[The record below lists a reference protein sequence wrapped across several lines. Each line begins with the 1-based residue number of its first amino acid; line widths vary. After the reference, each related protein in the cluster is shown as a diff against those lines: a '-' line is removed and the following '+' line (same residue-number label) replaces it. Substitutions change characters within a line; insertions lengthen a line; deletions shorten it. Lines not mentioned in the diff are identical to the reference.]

1 MTGGDPE
8 EVRRRLVHARM
19 LGERFL
25 YRSPGGETGT
35 EPAEAGAIRQ
45 AVGGPTEDLA
55 GGGFDAAAWE
65 ELRHEVM
72 TCTRCELHR
81 TRTQGV
87 FGSGTAASRFM
98 VVGEAPGFHED
109 RQGEAFVGKAGQLLT
124 KILEAIGFSRDEV
137 FITNILKSRPPGN
150 ADPAPHQVQACLP
163 YLERQIE
170 LIRPA
175 VILALGRHAARTLLG
190 VDGSMAALP
199 KRGLDGEP
207 PLQKSGRRDAA
218 AGPNGSMPSPPVGPR
233 RAFREGVL
241 VEALNPKTA
250 AFFLAFIPQFVEP
263 AAGRI

>member
-25 YRSPGGETGT
+25 YRSPGDGTGA
-35 EPAEAGAIRQ
+35 EPAEAVATSEE
-45 AVGGPTEDLA
+45 VGGGSTKIVT

-65 ELRHEVM
+65 DLRREVM

-87 FGSGTAASRFM
+87 FGSGTPASRFM

-124 KILEAIGFSRDEV
+124 RILGAIGFSRDEV

-170 LIRPA
+170 LLRPA

-190 VDGSMAALP
+190 VDGAMAAL
-199 KRGLDGEP
+199 RGRVFEFRGV
-207 PLQKSGRRDAA
+207 PLVA
-218 AGPNGSMPSPPVGPR
+218 
-233 RAFREGVL
+233 
-241 VEALNPKTA
+241 TYH
-250 AFFLAFIPQFVEP
+250 P
-263 AAGRI
+263 AALLRNPQLKRPTWEDVQLARRVYDERMGED

>member
-1 MTGGDPE
+1 MTGGDRE
-8 EVRRRLVHARM
+8 EVRRRLVHAQM

-25 YRSPGGETGT
+25 YRSPGREAES
-35 EPAEAGAIRQ
+35 EPEEVAVIPEA
-45 AVGGPTEDLA
+45 VSGPTEDEA
-55 GGGFDAAAWE
+55 GGAFDAAAWE
-65 ELRHEVM
+65 ELRREVM

-87 FGSGTAASRFM
+87 FGSGTPASRFM

-109 RQGEAFVGKAGQLLT
+109 LQGEAFVGKAGQLLT

-170 LIRPA
+170 LLRPA

-190 VDGSMAALP
+190 VDGSMAAL
-199 KRGLDGEP
+199 RGRVFEFRGV
-207 PLQKSGRRDAA
+207 PLVA
-218 AGPNGSMPSPPVGPR
+218 
-233 RAFREGVL
+233 
-241 VEALNPKTA
+241 TYH
-250 AFFLAFIPQFVEP
+250 P
-263 AAGRI
+263 AALLRNPQLKRPTWEDVQLARRVYDERMATGEGETVNG